1 MVTSMQVKNS
11 QNWLAMHEGSLSSSN
26 MVCVASS
33 NDTSA
38 NFLGIEMCSRKL
50 QLFPSRISCGLVM
63 LLCMVALICTAA
75 IDCCEWMSGLY
86 GFIFATGFHICCHV
100 Y

>member
-50 QLFPSRISCGLVM
+50 QLFPSRISCVLVM

-75 IDCCEWMSGLY
+75 RLL
-86 GFIFATGFHICCHV
+86 
-100 Y
+100 